1 MTLGEKIT
9 FERKKL
15 SLTQDALAQ
24 KMGVSNQAVSK
35 WESDLSCPDI
45 MLLPLLA
52 DTFCITIDELFGRE
66 KEVEAEVK
74 SEIYKETSDEDKVYI
89 KDLPWE
95 DDNTL
100 HVVLYKGHKLIKD
113 EKKNEFIRSL
123 SVLSAGKSLGGVRS
137 ATTSD
142 KVQALR

>member
-52 DTFCITIDELFGRE
+52 DTFGIAIDELFGRE
-66 KEVEAEVK
+66 A
-74 SEIYKETSDEDKVYI
+74 I
-89 KDLPWE
+89 L
-95 DDNTL
+95 
-100 HVVLYKGHKLIKD
+100 
-113 EKKNEFIRSL
+113 L
-123 SVLSAGKSLGGVRS
+123 SVICTPISLLISYGAVKIIVNRIFEKFCLGK
-137 ATTSD
+137 
-142 KVQALR
+142 